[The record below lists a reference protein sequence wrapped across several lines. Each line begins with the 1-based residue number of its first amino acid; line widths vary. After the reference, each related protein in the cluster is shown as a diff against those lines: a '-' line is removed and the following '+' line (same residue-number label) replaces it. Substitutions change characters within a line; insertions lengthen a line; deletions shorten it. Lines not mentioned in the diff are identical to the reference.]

1 MPRKHRAEHYIA
13 PLQRGYGII
22 SVITSSRT
30 KVLEKCIS
38 ALLLLQ
44 SSLKLLAR
52 MKRDLLRDGFH
63 LLTLSAP
70 MGTPDMM
77 MKPLKSQGYLDTNR
91 SRPFAR

>member
-1 MPRKHRAEHYIA
+1 MPRKHRAHYIA

-38 ALLLLQ
+38 A
-44 SSLKLLAR
+44 SSIAPLKLLA

-63 LLTLSAP
+63 LLTLSVP
-70 MGTPDMM
+70 LGTSDMM
-77 MKPLKSQGYLDTNR
+77 MKPLKSQGYLNANR
-91 SRPFAR
+91 SRPFTR